1 VAQWLSRG
9 RALILAPLLLAA
21 SCGPGASNTAA
32 PAKPASSGPS
42 APAAAPTSEASVPS
56 AANAAS
62 TTAPAAK
69 PAAAREPATVHVGVL
84 AILAEAGMYVALERG
99 YFAEEGITADFIT
112 FDTGAKA
119 IPALATAQVDA
130 SGGAFSPGL
139 VNAVQRGVDVKMVGS
154 LSSYEE
160 GFNSGYL
167 MVRKDLAESGAIRD
181 WPDFRGRSIAIPPGR
196 PTVGDYTVARGLQ
209 QGGLTLADVNIVE
222 LPFPDMIPA
231 FGNGNVDA
239 AHTSEP
245 FSTLAADRGVAAKW
259 KATVDYAPGLTPAV
273 LTYGPSLLHNATDVG
288 QRFMAAYLRG
298 ARDYTTAFKQG
309 AGRAEIVQMLTK
321 HTSVKDPAIY
331 DRMGM
336 SYIDPDGTLNVANLI
351 DQQTFYTEFGAIAN
365 PVDVTTLVDNRFRDA
380 ALQRLGPYQG
390 R

>member
-1 VAQWLSRG
+1 MARTRS
-9 RALILAPLLLAA
+9 RALAVILAPLLLAA
-21 SCGPGASNTAA
+21 ACGPGAPAPAA
-32 PAKPASSGPS
+32 PAKPASSAANTPS
-42 APAAAPTSEASVPS
+42 APVAAAPTS
-56 AANAAS
+56 AAS
-62 TTAPAAK
+62 APPTAPAA
-69 PAAAREPATVHVGVL
+69 PPAAREPATVQVGVL
-84 AILAEAGMYVALERG
+84 AILAEAGMYIAQERG

-119 IPALATAQVDA
+119 IPALATSQVDA
-130 SGGAFSPGL
+130 SGGAFSPGF

-167 MVRKDLAESGAIRD
+167 MVRKELADSNAIRD

-196 PTVGDYTVARGLQ
+196 PTVGDYTVARGLAH
-209 QGGLTLADVNIVE
+209 GGLTLADVNIVE

-231 FGNGNVDA
+231 FANGSIDA

-273 LTYGPSLLHNATDVG
+273 LTYGPSLLHNPSDVG
-288 QRFMAAYLRG
+288 QRFMTAYLRG

-309 AGRAEIVQMLTK
+309 TDRAAIVQMLIK
-321 HTSVKDPAIY
+321 HTSVKDPALY
-331 DRMGM
+331 DRMGL

-351 DQQTFYTEFGAIAN
+351 DQQAFYVDFGAIPN
-365 PVDVTTLVDNRFRDA
+365 PIDVTTVVDNRFRDA
-380 ALQRLGPYQG
+380 ALQRLGPYQA

>member
-1 VAQWLSRG
+1 MASSLLRAC
-9 RALILAPLLLAA
+9 ALILAPLLLAV
-21 SCGPGASNTAA
+21 SCGPGAASTAP
-32 PAKPASSGPS
+32 PAKPASSAPS
-42 APAAAPTSEASVPS
+42 APAAAPTSGASVPS
-56 AANAAS
+56 APSAPSAA
-62 TTAPAAK
+62 AAAAQ
-69 PAAAREPATVHVGVL
+69 PAAAREPAAVRMGVL

-99 YFAEEGITADFIT
+99 YFAEEGITADFVT

-119 IPALATAQVDA
+119 IPALATSQVDA

-139 VNAVQRGVDVKMVGS
+139 VNAVQRGVAVKMVGS

-167 MVRKDLAESGAIRD
+167 MVRRDLADSGAIRD

-196 PTVGDYTVARGLQ
+196 PMVGDYTVARGLAHA
-209 QGGLTLADVNIVE
+209 GLKLADVNVVE

-231 FGNGNVDA
+231 FGNGN
-239 AHTSEP
+239 
-245 FSTLAADRGVAAKW
+245 
-259 KATVDYAPGLTPAV
+259 
-273 LTYGPSLLHNATDVG
+273 
-288 QRFMAAYLRG
+288 
-298 ARDYTTAFKQG
+298 
-309 AGRAEIVQMLTK
+309 I

-331 DRMGM
+331 DRMGL

-351 DQQTFYTEFGAIAN
+351 DQQAFYTEFGAITN
-365 PVDVTTLVDNRFRDA
+365 PVDVTTLVDQRFRDA

>member
-1 VAQWLSRG
+1 MARSLAR
-9 RALILAPLLLAA
+9 LLLLAPLLLAA
-21 SCGPGASNTAA
+21 SCGTGASTSTSPAA
-32 PAKPASSGPS
+32 PAASAPT
-42 APAAAPTSEASVPS
+42 APAAAPTSAVP
-56 AANAAS
+56 A
-62 TTAPAAK
+62 TTAAPAAQ
-69 PAAAREPATVHVGVL
+69 PAGAPEPTTVHVGVL
-84 AILAEAGMYVALERG
+84 AILAEAGLYVALERG
-99 YFAEEGITADFIT
+99 YFADEGISPDFIT

-119 IPALATAQVDA
+119 IPALATGQVDA
-130 SGGAFSPGL
+130 SGGAFSPGF

-167 MVRKDLAESGAIRD
+167 MVRKELADSGAIRD
-181 WPDFRGRSIAIPPGR
+181 WPDFRGRAIAIPPGR
-196 PTVGDYTVARGLQ
+196 PTVGDYTVARGLAH
-209 QGGLTLADVNIVE
+209 GGLTLADVNIVE

-231 FGNGNVDA
+231 FANGSIDA

-245 FSTLAADRGVAAKW
+245 FSTLAADRGVATKW

-273 LTYGPSLLHNATDVG
+273 LTYGPGLLHNAPDVG
-288 QRFMAAYLRG
+288 QRFMIAYLRG
-298 ARDYTTAFKQG
+298 ARDYNAAFKQG
-309 AGRAEIVQMLTK
+309 TDRAAIVQMLTK

-331 DRMGM
+331 ERMGL

-351 DQQTFYTEFGAIAN
+351 DQQTFYTEFGAIPN
-365 PVDVTTLVDNRFRDA
+365 PIDVTTVVDNRFREA

>member
-1 VAQWLSRG
+1 V
-9 RALILAPLLLAA
+9 RALLLPPLLLAA
-21 SCGPGASNTAA
+21 SCGPGAASPAAPPAEPAASAPAVASAPTAA
-32 PAKPASSGPS
+32 PA
-42 APAAAPTSEASVPS
+42 VP
-56 AANAAS
+56 
-62 TTAPAAK
+62 
-69 PAAAREPATVHVGVL
+69 PAAAREPTTVHMGVL

-99 YFAEEGITADFIT
+99 YFAEEGIDADFIT

-119 IPALATAQVDA
+119 IPALATSQVDA

-167 MVRKDLAESGAIRD
+167 MVRKDLADSGAIRD
-181 WPDFRGRSIAIPPGR
+181 WPDLRGRSIAIPPGR
-196 PTVGDYTVARGLQ
+196 PTVGDYTVARGLAYAD
-209 QGGLTLADVNIVE
+209 LKLADVNIVE

-231 FGNGNVDA
+231 FGNGSIDA

-259 KATVDYAPGLTPAV
+259 KATVSYAPGLTPAV
-273 LTYGPSLLHNATDVG
+273 LTYGPSLLHNASDVG

-298 ARDYTTAFKQG
+298 ARDYTAAFKQG
-309 AGRAEIVQMLTK
+309 TDRAAIVQMLVK

-331 DRMGM
+331 DRMGL
-336 SYIDPDGTLNVANLI
+336 SYIDPDGTLNVTNLI
-351 DQQTFYTEFGAIAN
+351 DQQAFYTDFGAITN
-365 PVDVTTLVDNRFRDA
+365 PVDVTTLVDHRFRDA